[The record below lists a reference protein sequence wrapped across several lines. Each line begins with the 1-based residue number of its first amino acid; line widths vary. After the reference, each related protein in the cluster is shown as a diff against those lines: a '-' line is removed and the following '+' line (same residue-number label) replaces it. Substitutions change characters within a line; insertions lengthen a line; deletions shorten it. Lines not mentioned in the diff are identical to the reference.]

1 MDFKLDSGGAMNR
14 KKDLASIGACVL
26 VGAFSTAALGQSSAG
41 ADSAPR
47 LEEVVVTGSRLVV
60 EGGSSPTPLTAITA
74 EQMQLAAPSTIAD
87 ALAQIP
93 QFRGSQRPSSFV
105 SAQGS
110 AGAHLNL
117 RALGSNRV
125 LVLLDGRR
133 TTPDTPQ
140 NEVDVNLF
148 PNLLVKRVDIVTG
161 GASAAY
167 GSDAVAGVV
176 NYVLDHEFTG
186 IRAELNGGIS
196 SRSDNASRKAAL
208 AGGWRLMDDRLHLM
222 ASAEYFHSDG
232 VETDKDR
239 KWNHRHV
246 GVIQNPTWPGDGRTR
261 FLWRPGVTGTDLAYG
276 GVISAGPLRG
286 TQFADDGSP
295 MPFAYG
301 TEVTGATMVGGDGVW
316 EPRGNVVAQLETK
329 SAFVHAGLDLS
340 DDWTLFAEG
349 AYAETDTRFP
359 FVYGSFSGSANFRI
373 FDDNAFLSQTVLDS
387 MAAANI
393 SNFTMGRIS
402 RDWGRSMASTPTK
415 TYRGTLG
422 LNGEI
427 GEWAVDGYVDVGRTD
442 ASTSIKNLVIRSR
455 VYEAADAVR
464 DPVSGQI
471 VCGSTLSHPGN
482 GCSPLNVFGDGAS
495 SEAARAYVT
504 GESWSRIELAQLAV
518 GISTR
523 GSPFENWAGEVQLG
537 VGVDYRE
544 NTAEIIADPISM
556 SIVQAAPGSKG
567 LPPSQVGLIGGF
579 QLGNTADLPKS
590 TIDVAEAYVETVIP
604 LLSGLPAAQ
613 ELDLN
618 AAVRF
623 VDYSTTGSVVPWK
636 LGLNYRPTDSLRFRA
651 TLSRDIRAPNAVEL
665 FSPPRSSGGTVNDP
679 LTGQSNQVP
688 GIARGNPDL
697 DPEEAST
704 YTVGVVWTPSFI
716 EGLTASVDYYD
727 IELEGAI
734 GVLGQQT
741 IVNLCHEGR
750 TEYCAFV
757 HRLPPPE
764 NTIIAVERPFINLN
778 RINTKGVDF
787 EAGYASS
794 LDRMNSKWGGTLRA
808 RAIVNYI
815 DTLATTDIFGG
826 VIEAAG
832 VNGGERNAGEA
843 GAARWQ
849 GSLSLSVDF
858 DKFGVFVQERFIS
871 DGIYRELYTTGN
883 TGSNSIDSNSVA
895 GRNYTDLTLRYM
907 PELLDSGRTEFFLT
921 VNNLFDRDPPD
932 SPTRAGAPIGLI
944 FGTQPTLYD
953 VVGRYITAG
962 VRVQL

>member
-1 MDFKLDSGGAMNR
+1 MNR
-14 KKDLASIGACVL
+14 KQDWVSIGACV
-26 VGAFSTAALGQSSAG
+26 FLGVSSATAFG
-41 ADSAPR
+41 QGSSAADSSSR

-60 EGGSSPTPLTAITA
+60 EGSSSPTPLTAITA

-176 NYVLDHEFTG
+176 NYVLDHDFSG

-196 SRSDNASRKAAL
+196 SRSDNGSVKAAL
-208 AGGWRLMDDRLHLM
+208 AGGWHLMDDRLHLM

-246 GVIQNPTWPGDGRTR
+246 GVIQNPTWPSDGRTR

-286 TQFADDGSP
+286 TQFAEDGSP
-295 MPFAYG
+295 MPFEYG

-329 SAFVHAGLDLS
+329 SAFMHAGFDLS
-340 DDWTLFAEG
+340 DNWAIFAEG

-359 FVYGSFSGSANFRI
+359 FVYGAFSGAANFRI
-373 FDDNAFLSQTVLDS
+373 YNDNAFLAQSVLDD
-387 MAAANI
+387 MAEAGI
-393 SNFTMGRIS
+393 TNFTMGRIS

-422 LNGEI
+422 LNGLV
-427 GEWAVDGYVDVGRTD
+427 GEWAVDGYLDVGRTD
-442 ASTSIKNLVIRSR
+442 ARTSIRNLVIRSR

-464 DPVSGQI
+464 DPLSGQI
-471 VCGSTLSHPGN
+471 VCGSTLSYPGN

-495 SEAARAYVT
+495 SAEARAYVT
-504 GESWSRIELAQLAV
+504 GESWSEINLAQMAM

-523 GSPFENWAGEVQLG
+523 GSPFENWAGKVQLG
-537 VGVDYRE
+537 VGIDYRE
-544 NTAEIIADPISM
+544 NTAEIIADPISS

-590 TIDVAEAYVETVIP
+590 TIDVTELYVETVFP

-636 LGLNYRPTDSLRFRA
+636 LGLNYRPIDSLRFRA

-665 FSPPRSSGGTVNDP
+665 FSPPRASGGTVNDP
-679 LTGQSNQVP
+679 MTGQSNQVP

-697 DPEEAST
+697 DPEEANSH
-704 YTVGVVWTPSFI
+704 TVGLVWTPPFVQ
-716 EGLTASVDYYD
+716 GLTASVDYYD
-727 IELEGAI
+727 IELKGAI
-734 GVLGQQT
+734 GVLGQQQ
-741 IVNLCHEGR
+741 IVNLCYEGQ
-750 TEYCAFV
+750 TQYCPFV
-757 HRLPPPE
+757 QRLPAPDY
-764 NTIIAVERPFINLN
+764 TIVAVERPFVNLDT
-778 RINTKGVDF
+778 INTSGVDF
-787 EAGYASS
+787 EAAYVSPLDWLNSS
-794 LDRMNSKWGGTLRA
+794 SGGTLTA

-826 VIEAAG
+826 VREAAG

-849 GSLSLSVDF
+849 GSLSLSLDF
-858 DKFGVFVQERFIS
+858 GNFGVFVQERFIS
-871 DGIYRELYTTGN
+871 SGIYRELYTTGD
-883 TGSNSIDSNSVA
+883 TGPNSIDSNSVA

-907 PELLDSGRTEFFLT
+907 PELLDGGRTEFFLT

-953 VVGRYITAG
+953 VVGRYFTAG